1 MSFFFRLPS
10 ACCLWFF
17 FSSWDRVSDSLSP
30 FQWGIKPTY
39 LPSALAPPQT
49 TVRTLQTIWVGVLE
63 IVSVAMILEKER
75 RMLVDEEKRL
85 NRVWQRELLVWPRP
99 AFFFFF
105 FFTLFMP
112 CRKELWKKEIL
123 KLPEKLSVKLIPISK
138 SGFTHEQLYMLK
150 EQQSSEIC
158 MCGCWYTH
166 LCVCV

>member
-1 MSFFFRLPS
+1 MGLQHSWKESKKKKKKEKKSQPKPTPETKNYACKMNCALSMSTGRVQPCVHPDCLVQGLDFKMWHVFFFFRLPS

-85 NRVWQRELLVWPRP
+85 NRVWQRELFV
-99 AFFFFF
+99 
-105 FFTLFMP
+105 
-112 CRKELWKKEIL
+112 
-123 KLPEKLSVKLIPISK
+123 
-138 SGFTHEQLYMLK
+138 
-150 EQQSSEIC
+150 
-158 MCGCWYTH
+158 
-166 LCVCV
+166 